1 MAEDAGAELDYAALF
16 AAMPSACI
24 VLDRQLTIVAC
35 NDAYLAATGRDP
47 ADLLGVRFF
56 DAYPP
61 DPGDPASQGAEV
73 QRKSLEAALA
83 TGRTNILLLHR
94 FTIPDPDRS
103 GPFAPH
109 WWNVVNRPVRDAA
122 GQVHLLIHQ
131 VDDVTEY
138 VRAERAA
145 DTAHGENAAPRED
158 TAPQEDTAPR
168 EETPPDDAAVQAPR
182 AELFTRARELQ
193 QANARLQESAVRT
206 QDVALTLQ
214 RAMLATPDLAA
225 HPEVAVRYL
234 PALTGMNA
242 CGDWYDVVDLP
253 EGRLALSVGDVVG
266 HGVDAASVM
275 GMLRAALSAAIR
287 VADSPSGALETLGR
301 YARAQDGAVATT
313 TFTCQLFPGSRLLMY
328 SSAGHPPPLLVH
340 SDGSCE
346 LLDQATDPP
355 LGVRME
361 HVPRPQATA
370 DYRDGDLLVLYTD
383 GLIERRGEDIDAG
396 IGRLIEGVRTLRA
409 LPPEEVADGLLR
421 VMADPAGQQD
431 DISLL
436 ITRL

>member
-24 VLDRQLTIVAC
+24 VLDRQLTIVAF
-35 NDAYLAATGRDP
+35 NDAYLAATGREP

-61 DPGDPASQGAEV
+61 DPGDPVSRGAEI
-73 QRKSLEAALA
+73 QRQSLEAALA

-94 FTIPDPDRS
+94 FTIPRPDHS
-103 GPFAPH
+103 GHFPPR
-109 WWNVVNRPVRDAA
+109 WWNVVNRPVKGAD

-131 VDDVTEY
+131 IEDVTEY
-138 VRAERAA
+138 VRAERQAG
-145 DTAHGENAAPRED
+145 TASGAGEEG
-158 TAPQEDTAPR
+158 TQ
-168 EETPPDDAAVQAPR
+168 PDDAAVEAPR

-193 QANARLQESAVRT
+193 QANVRLQESAVRT

-234 PALTGMNA
+234 PALEGMNA

-287 VADSPSGALETLGR
+287 VADSPSTALETLGR
-301 YARAQDGAVATT
+301 YARAQDDAVATT
-313 TFTCQLFPGSRLLMY
+313 TFTCQLFPASRLLMY
-328 SSAGHPPPLLVH
+328 SSAGHPPPLLMH

-355 LGVRME
+355 LGVRLE

-396 IGRLIEGVRTLRA
+396 IDRLIEGVRTLRA
-409 LPPEEVADGLLR
+409 LPPEEAADGLLR